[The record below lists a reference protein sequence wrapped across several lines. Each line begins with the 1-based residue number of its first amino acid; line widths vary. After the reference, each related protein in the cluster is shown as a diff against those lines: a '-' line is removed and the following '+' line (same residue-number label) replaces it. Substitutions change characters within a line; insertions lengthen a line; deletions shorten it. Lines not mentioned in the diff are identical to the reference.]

1 MDQKLVKLYEEC
13 VQELKSIGINFEN
26 FGITNIS
33 LAKRNAKRYG
43 CCKQSN
49 PDDKCYH
56 YVYRNHRRIKVYD
69 KFLKHNIEISKWVM
83 DLDDSIIKNTIMHEM
98 IHCMPYCN
106 NHGQEFKTYA
116 KFINKNLGYEIKR
129 LGNKEE
135 DYKKSN
141 IEFKEKLEPKY
152 KIRCKECGIIFYRQR
167 LKKNFIKN
175 YRCGICKGKL
185 ELIEQKI

>member
-1 MDQKLVKLYEEC
+1 M
-13 VQELKSIGINFEN
+13 N
-26 FGITNIS
+26 
-33 LAKRNAKRYG
+33 
-43 CCKQSN
+43 
-49 PDDKCYH
+49 
-56 YVYRNHRRIKVYD
+56 
-69 KFLKHNIEISKWVM
+69 
-83 DLDDSIIKNTIMHEM
+83 LDDSIIKNTIMHEM

-106 NHGQEFKTYA
+106 NHGQEFKKYA
-116 KFINKNLGYEIKR
+116 EFINKNLGYEIKR

-175 YRCGICKGKL
+175 YRCGKCKGKL